1 MLCAH
6 INQCFYTVPH
16 HRTLTCYF
24 GLKFYSL
31 LCFSPFLTNA
41 QLLETLWQ
49 LPKLSLYSLTEL
61 RNKGIKDG
69 DSNITLVANSLIGN
83 VALQIKMGLQTEP
96 QIGKT
101 LDKQRQPCSGRDP
114 HIVEESLSSG
124 GYGEAIFQ

>member
-1 MLCAH
+1 MPNCW
-6 INQCFYTVPH
+6 
-16 HRTLTCYF
+16 R
-24 GLKFYSL
+24 
-31 LCFSPFLTNA
+31 
-41 QLLETLWQ
+41 LWQ

-61 RNKGIKDG
+61 RNKGIRDG

-101 LDKQRQPCSGRDP
+101 LDTQRQSCGGRDP